1 MSNIGDSQ
9 PEDSEQQHQ
18 PSYMTVERPK
28 GIWLVCLLLLLIM
41 SMFFG
46 AGKRYFGFEDGG
58 QATPA
63 LKIFSVGFLLA
74 LFLMLHGIIYLK
86 PRVIK
91 IVIGVFAVTAL
102 FGAFQFTTGMLQESK
117 LYLGIL
123 VIRVIPPVLAIWYLA
138 RRPFVGLAKRY
149 NANREQELMNKYI
162 RKQLL
167 KR

>member
-1 MSNIGDSQ
+1 MSNIHDSQ
-9 PEDSEQQHQ
+9 ESNAEPQHE
-18 PSYMTVERPK
+18 PSYMPVMRPK
-28 GIWLVCLLLLLIM
+28 GIWLISLLLFLMM
-41 SMFFG
+41 SMFFS

-63 LKIFSVGFLLA
+63 LKIFSAAFLLA

-86 PRVIK
+86 PLVIK

-102 FGAFQFTTGMLQESK
+102 FGAFQFTTGMLQESR
-117 LYLGIL
+117 LYLGTL

-138 RRPFVGLAKRY
+138 RRSFMELAKRY